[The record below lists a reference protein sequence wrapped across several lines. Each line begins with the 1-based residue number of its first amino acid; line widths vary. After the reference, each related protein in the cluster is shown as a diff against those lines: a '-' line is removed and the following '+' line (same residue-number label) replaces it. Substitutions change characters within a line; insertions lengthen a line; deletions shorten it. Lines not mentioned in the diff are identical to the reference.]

1 MTLKGGSCSCG
12 RRRHVEETTQVQ
24 RVGWAGVK
32 VGGGDCPHLGSCKRC
47 QPGRERP
54 QVGVK
59 CFEASPMSD
68 ILNINTLTPLAAA
81 ITSSKTKLTKPG
93 ELSTVAIIENQM
105 NV

>member
-1 MTLKGGSCSCG
+1 MRPAPPCGGSDPSPG
-12 RRRHVEETTQVQ
+12 
-24 RVGWAGVK
+24 VGWAGVK

-59 CFEASPMSD
+59 CLEASPMSD

-81 ITSSKTKLTKPG
+81 ITSSKTKLILS
-93 ELSTVAIIENQM
+93 ELSTLAIIENKV